1 MEKQVK
7 LWHMLIALLALAG
20 SWVGAYVNIK
30 QTQAVH
36 DSKIS
41 KVEQTQQEMQN
52 TQKLSEATQFTRHY
66 ELIKAINELRVL
78 LENKQNRQ

>member
-1 MEKQVK
+1 MI
-7 LWHMLIALLALAG
+7 IALLALAG

-52 TQKLSEATQFTRHY
+52 TQRLSETTQYNRHS
-66 ELIKAINELRVL
+66 ELIRAINDLRIIV
-78 LENKQNRQ
+78 ENKQNRQ

>member
-7 LWHMLIALLALAG
+7 VWQVIVALLALG
-20 SWVGAYVNIK
+20 TSWVAAYVNIK

-41 KVEQTQQEMQN
+41 KVEQTQTEMQN
-52 TQKLSEATQFTRHY
+52 TQRLSEATQYTRHS
-66 ELIKAINELRVL
+66 ELIRAINELRIIV
-78 LENKQNRQ
+78 ENKQNRQ